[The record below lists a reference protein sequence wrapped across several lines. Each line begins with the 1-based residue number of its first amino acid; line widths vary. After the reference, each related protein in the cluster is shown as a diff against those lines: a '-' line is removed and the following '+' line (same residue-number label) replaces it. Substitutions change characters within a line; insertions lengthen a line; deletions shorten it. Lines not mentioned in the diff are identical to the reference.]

1 MTLARIARQISSAST
16 ALIGLVMTTAVAQTS
31 GTHQQVP
38 TARRPATS
46 VFQSEPGTPRP
57 LQIAFDPRT
66 GLVTVTLSV
75 DDPEGYLIPN
85 LRPEHFAIYEDGVL
99 QKNATVDIDHAVI
112 TMSVLFEGGGRY
124 QELNRMLQTDIPS
137 AAHPLLDALIPAD
150 KVAVFSYANT
160 LKMLA
165 DTGQPRERIET
176 LFSQLQISGFSE
188 ANLYDALVD
197 TLNRTRHVPGRRALL
212 LISTGLDTFSHA
224 TFDDVIA
231 TAERADTPVY
241 SIGLAGRVLRT
252 IVDPPSPL
260 SKIDWS
266 RANNQLKTLA
276 QVSNGRTYLRDTLF
290 DMPAIYDDLME
301 HLRVRY
307 VIRYP
312 ASGTHGNSAMRRV
325 RVSLIDPRTG
335 GPLRVTD
342 AAGKAIT
349 AQVSADASY
358 TP

>member
-31 GTHQQVP
+31 GTRQQVP
-38 TARRPATS
+38 TASRLATS

-165 DTGQPRERIET
+165 DVGQPRERIEA
-176 LFSQLQISGFSE
+176 LFSQL
-188 ANLYDALVD
+188 
-197 TLNRTRHVPGRRALL
+197 
-212 LISTGLDTFSHA
+212 
-224 TFDDVIA
+224 
-231 TAERADTPVY
+231 
-241 SIGLAGRVLRT
+241 
-252 IVDPPSPL
+252 
-260 SKIDWS
+260 
-266 RANNQLKTLA
+266 
-276 QVSNGRTYLRDTLF
+276 
-290 DMPAIYDDLME
+290 
-301 HLRVRY
+301 
-307 VIRYP
+307 
-312 ASGTHGNSAMRRV
+312 
-325 RVSLIDPRTG
+325 
-335 GPLRVTD
+335 
-342 AAGKAIT
+342 
-349 AQVSADASY
+349 
-358 TP
+358 